1 MAELNEVQYK
11 SEQVET
17 PEGHDEAMV
26 KLVDEAN
33 KLPED
38 PAIKDNIEI
47 PPKPEGIPDK
57 FYDAET
63 GKVNYDALAKSYTEL
78 EKKQSQGNKDAEPE
92 IKEEVTESTAEEVVQ
107 QAGLN
112 MEELSSEYDQNGSLT
127 DKSYE
132 ALEKAGIPKATV
144 DNYIA
149 GQAALVAQAQE
160 HAFGITGGKDNYQ
173 AMSEYGKANL
183 SPEALA
189 SYNTAVNSPNQQTR
203 ELAIRGLYAQY
214 TADSGS
220 GSNLVMGKGSVT
232 KGSGYDSRAQML
244 ADMQKPEYA
253 SDPAFRDKVAQKIAV
268 SNI

>member
-11 SEQVET
+11 SEQEQT
-17 PEGHDEAMV
+17 PEGHDEAMT

-33 KLPED
+33 KLPDD
-38 PAIKDNIEI
+38 PSGIKDNVEI
-47 PPKPEGIPDK
+47 PPKPDGIPDK
-57 FYDAET
+57 FYNAET
-63 GKVNYDALAKSYTEL
+63 GAVNYDALAKSYAEL

-92 IKEEVTESTAEEVVQ
+92 AEKPVEKAAEEVVES
-107 QAGLN
+107 AGLN
-112 MEELSSEYDQNGSLT
+112 MQELSAEYDENQGLT

-132 ALEKAGIPKATV
+132 ALEKAGIDRATV

-149 GQAALVAQAQE
+149 GQAALVAQAQQ
-160 HAFGITGGKDNYQ
+160 HAFSITGGEENYK
-173 AMSEYGKANL
+173 AMSEFGKANL
-183 SPEALA
+183 SPEALE

-214 TADSGS
+214 TGDSGS
-220 GSNLVMGKGSVT
+220 GNKLVMGKGSVT